1 MSVKISD
8 FQATAAN
15 FGQLAPC
22 QIEKGKF
29 AELLKEL
36 IQLLS
41 TISED
46 LAVAGLSANE
56 KGAVQEGFSRSSGR
70 TSSGAG
76 KSSHR
81 AGAHAGPAQFLWK
94 PVSDSTGKL
103 AILLPPQMTGAVKGV
118 SVLDPQGRVIE
129 NGRDGGVG
137 NGGREH
143 FRFSRVGSAFPPG
156 SQVAIQMTSGAVQ
169 KITIEKPGVRTEGR

>member
-1 MSVKISD
+1 MSAKISD
-8 FQATAAN
+8 FQASAAN
-15 FGQLAPC
+15 FGQLAPSDND
-22 QIEKGKF
+22 KGKF
-29 AELLKEL
+29 AELLGEL
-36 IQLLS
+36 IQLLA
-41 TISED
+41 TLGED
-46 LAVAGLSANE
+46 LAVAGLSAKE
-56 KGAVQEGFSRSSGR
+56 KGAVQEGFSKPSRRS
-70 TSSGAG
+70 SSGAG

-81 AGAHAGPAQFLWK
+81 AEAHAGPAGFLWK

-143 FRFSRVGSAFPPG
+143 FRFSRVGSAYPPG
-156 SQVAIQMTSGAVQ
+156 SQVAIQMASGAVQ
-169 KITIEKPGVRTEGR
+169 KITIEKPGARTEGR